1 MLWIEIPLRKDPVI
15 YHSEKMLGLIPRDA
29 RRKSYKFSSKPHALQ
44 LIRKYQFDIGFERGQ
59 YIYNML
65 LHCRDSDIPRI
76 AWVQRKNARRIVR
89 DWLKI
94 EPTEQ
99 QQEDFTTDQ
108 FEAYGGD
115 YDD

>member
-1 MLWIEIPLRKDPVI
+1 M
-15 YHSEKMLGLIPRDA
+15 
-29 RRKSYKFSSKPHALQ
+29 Q

>member
-1 MLWIEIPLRKDPVI
+1 
-15 YHSEKMLGLIPRDA
+15 MLGLIPKDA
-29 RRKSYKFSSKPHALQ
+29 RRKSYKFANKAQALQ
-44 LIRKYQFDIGFERGQ
+44 LIRKYQFDVGFERGK

-65 LHCRDSDIPRI
+65 LQCRDADIPKI
-76 AWVQRKNARRIVR
+76 AWVQRKEYRRRVR

-94 EPTEQ
+94 EPTGK
-99 QQEDFTTDQ
+99 QQEETPTQQ